1 MKQPKTDQKN
11 AVNEEEKKE
20 EPDQKL
26 QKFLTDF
33 LAGNDCFIGRNT
45 GKAYIV
51 WEDANNV
58 WHNDMVESQLFRATL
73 RELLEVNVDN
83 KIYSEYELNKIISH
97 IRDKILMLG
106 VKKEVCGRMAYYH
119 GVIYYN
125 LNDTA
130 QKVVVIKPD
139 SWEIVDFGQ
148 IVNKDFAFV
157 ATPSMDCQLVDKK
170 KNGQGTLMDLLKPY
184 MNLSEDEQKLLVIT
198 IITWFIDDIPKPVI
212 ILHGGQG
219 SGKTTLTNMLQK
231 IVDPRNHG
239 AFVMPNNKEELS
251 IALANNYLLTLDN
264 ASSLPRDASDLLC
277 SAVTGASTI
286 KRKLFTDN
294 DISVVSFKNCIL
306 LNGIIIN
313 KIKSDFYDRTIMLR
327 MRRLKGMYKSNDAIY
342 KGFKRILPCIM
353 GEIFFTLSK
362 ALTVY
367 QDIDSCGDYRM
378 ADYVKWGRAISKV
391 LFGDDKVFLD
401 SYDKNR
407 LEVTS
412 YIIEDHPLSTVLKEY
427 LNGLSQFPVEIT
439 PANLLKELTAK
450 AEKGTNQ
457 IRSCDKTADSAPDL
471 SYALR
476 DRRWPKSPQS
486 LSKGLIKLKEN
497 FAEEGYVIDV
507 GNIKRNGVRY
517 IVFNKSE

>member
-45 GKAYIV
+45 GKAYIG
-51 WEDANNV
+51 WKDGNNV

-83 KIYSEYELNKIISH
+83 KIYSEGELNKIISH

-106 VKKEVCGRMAYYH
+106 VKKEVCRRMAYYH

-130 QKVVVIKPD
+130 KKVVVIKPD
-139 SWEIVDFGQ
+139 SWEIVDFSQ

-157 ATPSMDCQLVDKK
+157 ATPSMDCQLVAKK
-170 KNGQGTLMDLLKPY
+170 ENCQGTLMDLLKPY

-198 IITWFIDDIPKPVI
+198 IITWFIYDIPKPVI

-219 SGKTTLTNMLQK
+219 SGKTTLSNMIQK
-231 IVDPRNHG
+231 IVDPHNHG

-264 ASSLPRDASDLLC
+264 ASSLPKDASDLLC

-294 DISVVSFKNCIL
+294 DVSVVSFKNCIL
-306 LNGIIIN
+306 LNGITIN
-313 KIKSDFYDRTIMLR
+313 NIKSDLYDRAIMLE
-327 MRRLKGMYKSNDAIY
+327 MQRLQGLYKSNNELY
-342 KGFKRILPCIM
+342 PGFEKILPSIM
-353 GEIFFTLSK
+353 REIFFTLSK

-367 QDIDSCGDYRM
+367 QDINSCGNYRM
-378 ADYVKWGRAISKV
+378 ADYAKWGKAISKV
-391 LFGDDKVFLD
+391 LFGDDKDFLD

-407 LEVTS
+407 REVARS
-412 YIIEDHPLSTVLKEY
+412 IIEDHPLSIVLKEY
-427 LNGLSQFPVEIT
+427 LNGLSKFPAEIT

-457 IRSCDKTADSAPDL
+457 IRSCDKTADSALDL
-471 SYALR
+471 SYALG
-476 DRRWPKSPQS
+476 DARWPKNPQS
-486 LSKGLIKLKEN
+486 LSIGLKKLKEN

-507 GNIKRNGVRY
+507 GDIKRNGVRY
-517 IVFNKSE
+517 IRFSRSK

>member
-106 VKKEVCGRMAYYH
+106 VKKEVCRRMAYYH

-198 IITWFIDDIPKPVI
+198 IITWFIYDIPKPVI

-219 SGKTTLTNMLQK
+219 SGKTTLSNMIQK
-231 IVDPRNHG
+231 IVDPHNHG

-264 ASSLPRDASDLLC
+264 ASSLPKDASDLLC

-294 DISVVSFKNCIL
+294 DVSVVSFKNCIL
-306 LNGIIIN
+306 LNGITIDN
-313 KIKSDFYDRTIMLR
+313 IKSDLYDRAIMLE
-327 MRRLKGMYKSNDAIY
+327 MQRLRGLYKRNDELY
-342 KGFKRILPCIM
+342 PGFEKILPSIM
-353 GEIFFTLSK
+353 REIFFTLSK
-362 ALTVY
+362 ALAVY
-367 QDIDSCGDYRM
+367 KNINSCGNYRM

-391 LFGDDKVFLD
+391 LFGDDKDFLD

-407 LEVTS
+407 REVARS
-412 YIIEDHPLSTVLKEY
+412 IIENHPLSIVLKEY

-439 PANLLKELTAK
+439 PTNLLREL
-450 AEKGTNQ
+450 Q
-457 IRSCDKTADSAPDL
+457 DKTTNSASDL

-476 DRRWPKSPQS
+476 DVRWPMSPQS
-486 LSKGLIKLKEN
+486 LSIGLKKLKEN

-517 IVFNKSE
+517 IRFSRSK